1 METENQPKS
10 RLTKRNIV
18 MTASLMLGLA
28 TGATITTGLL
38 YGHNETNRSDS
49 TNNTGIVYDRNET
62 TPPTFESTISATPT
76 RACEYTFYGWAP
88 CGIDSPCSIITDPFV
103 QLYRNTTGP
112 DGGCEQ
118 EYKLMELE
126 SPLYLLNGTMCP
138 SDHEVVSESECKQ
151 VAIDVFHKPGAY
163 RTNNGIASKCYYST
177 TTNSV
182 HYNPY
187 DGAVRSNP
195 SYISICH
202 ST

>member
-10 RLTKRNIV
+10 RMTKRNIV
-18 MTASLMLGLA
+18 LVTSLLLGLA
-28 TGATITTGLL
+28 TGATTTALV
-38 YGHNETNRSDS
+38 YSDNNKPS
-49 TNNTGIVYDRNET
+49 TT
-62 TPPTFESTISATPT
+62 TPPTFSPITITTPPT

-88 CGIDSPCSIITDPFV
+88 CGTDSACSVVTDPSIHV
-103 QLYRNTTGP
+103 YRNTTGP
-112 DGGCEQ
+112 EGGCEQ

-126 SPLYLLNGTMCP
+126 SPLYLLNETMCP
-138 SDHEVVSESECKQ
+138 SDHEVVSEPECKQ

-163 RTNNGIASKCYYST
+163 RTNNGMASKCYYST

-182 HYNPY
+182 YYNPY